1 MASEHEK
8 DRGSLEVLTAEY
20 EGIERRLETLSESG
34 KLTEY
39 ARQTIGEMT
48 GKVLEHLAGA
58 YDKVREGVKSVM
70 EGKVLKYE
78 AKTTLNEGILLGC
91 SEGFALGE
99 VRDSAN
105 TARNLLWMGLVPS
118 PISEAT
124 GPSQDEIESLRQDLL
139 HHRYNASRGVLVRQ
153 AVNLRSACVE
163 AKKLRSFASTQ

>member
-20 EGIERRLETLSESG
+20 EGIKRHLETLSRSG

-70 EGKVLKYE
+70 GGNVLEYE
-78 AKTTLNEGILLGC
+78 AKTIFNEGLALGRNEGILMGRN
-91 SEGFALGE
+91 EGFALGE
-99 VRDSAN
+99 AKGKAN
-105 TARNLLWMGLVPS
+105 TARNLLRMGLVPS
-118 PISEAT
+118 QISEAT
-124 GPSQDEIESLRQDLL
+124 GLSPDEIEALRD
-139 HHRYNASRGVLVRQ
+139 SP
-153 AVNLRSACVE
+153 S
-163 AKKLRSFASTQ
+163 